1 MGFQLYEIE
10 KKWKPQILELAF
22 VNRISL
28 LLCPNSKIIMGSI
41 KNLKKDLNNVYGEI
55 IDAVMIHQETISPE
69 DQTKS
74 EALIDDIIASFDDLV
89 EKINDKSVE
98 NRAAH
103 LKSVQKEIE
112 NQSNT
117 FIERLNNL

>member
-1 MGFQLYEIE
+1 
-10 KKWKPQILELAF
+10 
-22 VNRISL
+22 
-28 LLCPNSKIIMGSI
+28 MGSI

>member
-1 MGFQLYEIE
+1 
-10 KKWKPQILELAF
+10 
-22 VNRISL
+22 
-28 LLCPNSKIIMGSI
+28 MGSI

-112 NQSNT
+112 NQSNI